1 MALNQDNLIKFCS
14 AGCAGRILNNQ
25 ELRWS
30 APNLFDDTFELNQS
44 SMLTFT
50 HGELLKATI
59 QMASSMIFA
68 KDDPRGTSPL
78 AKAIR
83 RWRDEER
90 FDNPEEAEEVLSELL
105 VQMVDLRYNEVQN
118 IIQDWREY
126 SRSVRMCCFSAK
138 PENMSAWEHY
148 AAAHTGAA
156 LKFRGSD
163 HDDSDFN
170 YPEKVNYKG
179 VCPEITTLKQQL
191 NCIVTAN
198 INDHKEEFR
207 GKLLHKAPH
216 QKDIQEWRCFRYQET
231 DKDSNPRSWYEDVH
245 FETEDLAAVYLGAY
259 MDEKAKDVLLRLI
272 QKRFRRTRVFQAK
285 VVTGKFEVEFERVIA
300 E

>member
-1 MALNQDNLIKFCS
+1 MNQDNLIKFCS

-30 APNLFDDTFELNQS
+30 APNLFDDTFELKQS

-68 KDDPRGTSPL
+68 KDDPRGSSPL

-105 VQMVDLRYNEVQN
+105 VQMVDLRYNDVQN

-126 SRSVRMCCFSAK
+126 ARSVRICCFSAK

-148 AAAHTGAA
+148 ATAHTGVA

-179 VCPEITTLKQQL
+179 ACPEITTLKQQL

-198 INDHKEEFR
+198 INDHQEEFR

-216 QKDIQEWRCFRYQET
+216 QKDIQEWRCFRYQDT
-231 DKDSNPRSWYEDVH
+231 PKDSDPKSWYEDVH

-259 MDEKAKDVLLRLI
+259 MDEKARDVLLRLI
-272 QKRFRRTRVFQAK
+272 QSRYRRTRVFQAK
-285 VVTGKFEVEFERVIA
+285 VVTGKFEVEFERVTTS
-300 E
+300 

>member
-30 APNLFDDTFELNQS
+30 APNLFDDLFELKQS
-44 SMLTFT
+44 SQLTFT

-68 KDDPRGTSPL
+68 KDDPKGVSPL
-78 AKAIR
+78 VKAIR

-90 FDNPEEAEEVLSELL
+90 FDTPEEAEEVLSELL
-105 VQMVDLRYNEVQN
+105 VQMVDHRYNEVQD
-118 IIQDWREY
+118 IIQDWKEY
-126 SRSVRMCCFSAK
+126 SRSVRVCCFSAK
-138 PENMSAWEHY
+138 PENMSAWEHFG
-148 AAAHTGAA
+148 ASHTGVA

-179 VCPEITTLKQQL
+179 LCPEITTLKQQL
-191 NCIVTAN
+191 NSIVSAS
-198 INDHKEEFR
+198 NDNHKDEFR
-207 GKLLHKAPH
+207 GKLLQKAPYE
-216 QKDIQEWRCFRYQET
+216 KDIQEWRCFRYQET
-231 DKDSNPRSWYEDVH
+231 AKNVDPKSWFEDVH
-245 FETEDLAAVYLGAY
+245 FETEDLAAVYLGAF
-259 MDEKAKDVLLRLI
+259 MDDKAKDVILRLI
-272 QKRFRRTRVFQAK
+272 QSRFRRTKIFQAK
-285 VVTGKFEVEFERVIA
+285 VLTGKFEIEFERITTT
-300 E
+300 

>member
-1 MALNQDNLIKFCS
+1 MALNQENLIKFCS
-14 AGCAGRILNNQ
+14 AGCAGRVLNNQ

-30 APNLFDDTFELNQS
+30 APSLFDDIFELS
-44 SMLTFT
+44 SSSQLTFT

-68 KDDPRGTSPL
+68 KDDPKGVSPL

-90 FDNPEEAEEVLSELL
+90 FDTPEEAEEVLSELL
-105 VQMVDLRYNEVQN
+105 VQMVDQRYNEIQT

-126 SRSVRMCCFSAK
+126 SRSVRICSFSAK
-138 PENMSAWEHY
+138 AENMSAWEHY
-148 AAAHTGAA
+148 GAAHTGAA

-179 VCPEITTLKQQL
+179 ICPEITTLKQQL
-191 NCIVTAN
+191 NNIVTAN
-198 INDHKEEFR
+198 AEDHKDEFR
-207 GKLLHKAPH
+207 GKLLQKAPH
-216 QKDIQEWRCFRYQET
+216 QKDVAEWRCFRYQET
-231 DKDSNPRSWYEDVH
+231 EKNSDPKTWFEDVH
-245 FETEDLAAVYLGAY
+245 FETEDLAAVYFGAF
-259 MDEKAKDVLLRLI
+259 MDEKAKDVLMRLL
-272 QKRFRRTRVFQAK
+272 QKRYRRTKIFQAK
-285 VVTGKFEVEFERVIA
+285 IVTGKFELEFERIMTV
-300 E
+300 